1 MAQNDKSFVDK
12 LKGKTSNLEDNHTNK
27 PDVNQENNNT
37 DSMLQEIADW
47 KDKAQRI
54 AAELVNTQQRMN
66 RDKEDAVKYASSK
79 FISELAL
86 CMDSFFIA
94 LNSIDESS
102 IADESFKTFFSGYK
116 MMISNVSK
124 LLEKHGVKTI
134 NPINEKFDPNYHEA
148 VSRVKVEGY
157 DPGIVVNVFGNGYTL
172 NDRVIRP
179 AMVVVSE

>member
-1 MAQNDKSFVDK
+1 MAQNESSFVNK
-12 LKGKTSNLEDNHTNK
+12 LKNRSQDAENIDTEEQNKNDDTSNKE
-27 PDVNQENNNT
+27 
-37 DSMLQEIADW
+37 SMLQEIAEW
-47 KDKAQRI
+47 KDKAQRV

-66 RDKEDAVKYASSK
+66 RDKEDSVKYASSK

-94 LNSIDESS
+94 LNSVDESTIS
-102 IADESFKTFFSGYK
+102 DESFKAFFSGYK
-116 MMISNVSK
+116 MMIANVSK

-134 NPINEKFDPNYHEA
+134 NPINQKFDPNYHEA
-148 VSRVKVEGY
+148 VSRMKVDGSE
-157 DPGIVVNVFGNGYTL
+157 PGIVVNVFGNGYTL